1 MGWHVEYVETSR
13 LHHSI
18 PRIISYWN
26 PAGCILEGHDDDLTF
41 DKCLASIPVV
51 WLDPSESVVKD
62 PNVST
67 VTNDAPKIVDLAIRE
82 LSLAGSESFAFV
94 SWTTPAGW
102 SERRQKLFSSLVR
115 NIGRDGIVLDVTSA
129 NGDVTAF
136 TSQVRAFL
144 AKLPKRCGI
153 FAANDFVAS
162 IVLSLCRLEGIRVPG
177 DVYVIGVDDNP
188 NLCDNTHPSL
198 TSIQP
203 DFTTGGRLAA
213 RMLARQMATPDAP
226 PEKELYHP
234 CWMTRRLSTRNVA
247 SNSASILQA
256 LDKIRRDACSGL
268 KAADVVR
275 EMGVSERMAEMMF
288 KAATGKRI
296 TEEITDV
303 RLEHVKELLLR
314 PSQAIAPIANL
325 CGWDSDIYLKRLFK
339 QRTGMTMR
347 EWRKQHLDIQ

>member
-1 MGWHVEYVETSR
+1 MV
-13 LHHSI
+13 
-18 PRIISYWN
+18 
-26 PAGCILEGHDDDLTF
+26 
-41 DKCLASIPVV
+41 
-51 WLDPSESVVKD
+51 
-62 PNVST
+62 
-67 VTNDAPKIVDLAIRE
+67 
-82 LSLAGSESFAFV
+82 
-94 SWTTPAGW
+94 
-102 SERRQKLFSSLVR
+102 
-115 NIGRDGIVLDVTSA
+115 
-129 NGDVTAF
+129 
-136 TSQVRAFL
+136 
-144 AKLPKRCGI
+144 
-153 FAANDFVAS
+153 
-162 IVLSLCRLEGIRVPG
+162 
-177 DVYVIGVDDNP
+177 GVDDNP

-213 RMLARQMATPDAP
+213 RMLARRMANPDAP
-226 PEKELYHP
+226 PEKEIYHP

-247 SNSASILQA
+247 SNSGSILQA
-256 LDKIRRDACSGL
+256 LDHIRRNACSGL